1 MLFRSG
7 RYTCLGCAQ
16 EVVPVRAH
24 ERRLGAQVVE
34 VAAHFRHLEQGRCAA
49 TGESVTHRAFKRT
62 LAERLRTE
70 RQFTLHLNC
79 PLCHEGRAEQFT
91 LRPGWWVTE
100 EWPLGEHRLD
110 VAVLDEAAAD
120 AGAQVR
126 TVWTKFLLA
135 EEQSNAHRAVGDLR
149 PFVQVVMADHTNDG
163 LAVMRL
169 SQLQQILEA
178 LSQ

>member
-1 MLFRSG
+1 MLG
-7 RYTCLGCAQ
+7 NEEAWML
-16 EVVPVRAH
+16 PVR
-24 ERRLGAQVVE
+24 VE
-34 VAAHFRHLEQGRCAA
+34 VK
-49 TGESVTHRAFKRT
+49 S
-62 LAERLRTE
+62 
-70 RQFTLHLNC
+70 
-79 PLCHEGRAEQFT
+79 
-91 LRPGWWVTE
+91 
-100 EWPLGEHRLD
+100 
-110 VAVLDEAAAD
+110 
-120 AGAQVR
+120 GAQVR

>member
-1 MLFRSG
+1 MTDLPEGFPKPKQTRPWQCRRQEPTCTRVSPCRSCLGARNRRSG
-7 RYTCLGCAQ
+7 LRKQRAARKQLEQTFQTEAARFVGMLGNEEAWML
-16 EVVPVRAH
+16 PVR
-24 ERRLGAQVVE
+24 VE
-34 VAAHFRHLEQGRCAA
+34 VK
-49 TGESVTHRAFKRT
+49 S
-62 LAERLRTE
+62 
-70 RQFTLHLNC
+70 
-79 PLCHEGRAEQFT
+79 
-91 LRPGWWVTE
+91 
-100 EWPLGEHRLD
+100 
-110 VAVLDEAAAD
+110 
-120 AGAQVR
+120 GAQVR